1 MPELP
6 EVETVRRIIG
16 QQVKGKTV
24 VSVNILNRQIIAYP
38 DAEAFAASLCGKVIS
53 AAGRRGK
60 YLIFT
65 LAGGDRLVI
74 HLRMTGQLLVTPK
87 DSPMEKHTHFTA
99 ELSGGKELR
108 YVDVRRFGRFWYLGK
123 DDSDSLTGIDK
134 LGPEPDDPMLTASYL
149 KEKLGGKKNPIKE
162 MLHDQTVVAGIGN
175 IYSDEILFA
184 SGIYPGKK
192 CCCLTDAEW
201 SILAEKIPKTIAY
214 YTETNAISPE
224 DYLKGQ
230 GKDYRNTP
238 YLKVYGKSG
247 EPCPVCG
254 TILSGTRVRGRSSVF
269 CTGCQPDKTPSY
281 DV

>member
-16 QQVKGKTV
+16 PQVKGQTV
-24 VSVNILNRQIIAYP
+24 LSVQVFNEKVIAYP
-38 DAEAFAASLCGKVIS
+38 DRDTFASSLCGKTITAV
-53 AAGRRGK
+53 GRRGK
-60 YLIFT
+60 YLLFP
-65 LAGGDRLVI
+65 LDNGDRLFL

-87 DSPMEKHTHFTA
+87 DHPMEKHTHFA
-99 ELSGGKELR
+99 ADLSSGKQLR
-108 YVDVRRFGRFWYLGK
+108 YADVRRFGRFWYLKK
-123 DDSDSLTGIDK
+123 DEPDGITGADK
-134 LGPEPDDPMLTASYL
+134 LGPEPDDPKLTASYL
-149 KEKLGGKKNPIKE
+149 KEKLGGKMNPIKE
-162 MLHDQTVVAGIGN
+162 MLHDQSVVAGIGN

-201 SILAEKIPKTIAY
+201 SILAEKIPETIAY
-214 YTETNAISPE
+214 YTEKNAISPE
-224 DYLKGQ
+224 DYLKSQ

-254 TILSGTRVRGRSSVF
+254 TILSGTRVRGRSSVY
-269 CTGCQPDKTPSY
+269 CTKCQPDRS
-281 DV
+281 